1 MHFAKL
7 DDSPMFRKQLQAL
20 EETADTLRD
29 RTQRLHKSCRRYT
42 SVPPL
47 DPCLASPAD
56 SSNLNACRLAPSTST
71 ARLAARHGMSR
82 LSRGLP
88 ARRDGLGEACEGD
101 ITFASAL
108 EAFGD
113 GHDDPISVAVGGPV
127 MTKFTIAL
135 REIGSYKEVLR
146 SQMEH
151 MLVDRLTGFVRVD
164 LQDVKVEHLLS
175 DPMAAF
181 KDIDLLS
188 AKVCPASGVA
198 EEVRKRFDKA
208 SVQYDQIR
216 ERYLSLKKD
225 TKADTL
231 AEVEEDLRTAR
242 SQFEQCR
249 FNLVTALSNIEGK
262 KKFEFLEAG
271 YELLH
276 SMEPYIHQVL
286 TYAQQ
291 SRERANIEQ
300 AALADRM
307 QEFRRQMERDSAAAA
322 AADLAST
329 PFTGDGL
336 QMGKSSH
343 RAIEA
348 VMAATPDG
356 KVQSIKQ
363 GYLLKRSS
371 SLRGDWKRRFF
382 VLDSRGMLYY
392 YRKQWG
398 KPTDDNTVANNTV
411 NLLTSTIKM
420 DAEQSDLRFCFRV
433 VSPNKSYTLQAENN
447 ADRQDWVDNIT
458 GVIAS
463 LLNAQ
468 SPVPRMQRG
477 HLRSPS
483 DLSEA
488 TTLDSPTAE
497 DGGRRGEGR
506 SSRQSFQERPL
517 DVLRK
522 GEGNDRCADCGALDP
537 DWASLNLG
545 ILVCIDCS
553 GVHRNLGVHISKV
566 RSTTLDVKVWEP
578 AVLAYFTATGNTFS
592 NGVWEELLPQQQR
605 RPQPGFLPPRPSR
618 DNTAVSAGASKPSP
632 SDSLQVKEKFIQAKY
647 VERRFIRQRGAEIG
661 DEEVACQMWD
671 AVKEADKRKA
681 LCLLAHGR
689 TGEDSSPSG
698 GDELELKGCTLLHA
712 ACRLGDSAM
721 VELLLQ
727 FGAAAGA
734 RDAMGRTPLHHAVL
748 CSHNNI
754 AKMLL
759 YRGVSATIVDGA
771 GKTPLEVAAELG
783 AIPDEELFVLL
794 SQPHDP

>member
-1 MHFAKL
+1 MPFAKL

-20 EETADTLRD
+20 EETAETLRD

-42 SVPPL
+42 
-47 DPCLASPAD
+47 
-56 SSNLNACRLAPSTST
+56 
-71 ARLAARHGMSR
+71 
-82 LSRGLP
+82 
-88 ARRDGLGEACEGD
+88 DGLGEACEGD
-101 ITFASAL
+101 VVFASAL

-188 AKVCPASGVA
+188 AK
-198 EEVRKRFDKA
+198 EVRKRFDKA

-242 SQFEQCR
+242 SHFEQCR

-356 KVQSIKQ
+356 KVQTIKQ

-433 VSPNKSYTLQAENN
+433 VSPNKSYTLQVLGRGSMAWVYDQSLLAAHVQASAGVRPHPESHHLALQAENN

-458 GVIAS
+458 GVISS

-506 SSRQSFQERPL
+506 SLRQSFQERPL

-545 ILVCIDCS
+545 ILICIDCS

-578 AVLAYFTATGNTFS
+578 AVLAYFTATGNTFL

-618 DNTAVSAGASKPSP
+618 ADKVDEGACRDNAAVSAGASKPNP

-647 VERRFIRQRGAEIG
+647 VERRFIRQSGAELG

-681 LCLLAHGR
+681 LCLVAHGR

-759 YRGVSATIVDGA
+759 YRGVSATIVDVA